1 MIKYRVCGDYD
12 VNMSLVRLFSRHL
25 IARST
30 STLSATPL
38 NRVRLATTMSNPPAG
53 VTTACCEPPAVVRLR
68 DDYEL
73 KGSYK
78 PYGIFEKAYITG
90 PDDTN
95 KAVIFVCVLTDRCT
109 SRQHMPRLIAHISS
123 QWIS

>member
-1 MIKYRVCGDYD
+1 MGISCFCGDYD
-12 VNMSLVRLFSRHL
+12 VNMSLGRLRQLSHHL

-30 STLSATPL
+30 LTHSATRI
-38 NRVRLATTMSNPPAG
+38 NRARLATTMSNPPAG
-53 VTTACCEPPAVVRLR
+53 VTAACCEPPAVVRLR

-95 KAVIFVCVLTDRCT
+95 KAIIFMCVYFPIFAPCGDV
-109 SRQHMPRLIAHISS
+109 SPA
-123 QWIS
+123 